1 MSYCRGTRSVSS
13 PPQQRH
19 SQRPFEKRRL
29 ELTCGFVRIVVLSV
43 MSIAPRPGYCFGDDH
58 FGRGVDPRGTTVLAT
73 DGGRAVIP
81 CLAKLRVESRNDS
94 AVLVRWFR
102 GGDNST
108 EPFYS
113 LDARSRRGGLSK
125 GHHTRGEAW
134 KGRSFFSVL
143 QEPPSLKVNRVDYA
157 DRGTYVCDLL
167 YASGRRY
174 SATVALAVFVPPTE
188 FVIKDVNGNVVRD
201 SVGPYTEGDNLFLVC
216 EIIGGKPRFLTTW
229 QNNLGAAANV
239 SSVVEEDDVHRTFLR
254 IEPLRRHH
262 WGLNATCTASILD
275 GLFSK
280 SLSIHVLIHLPPA
293 STVITASHTE
303 LYFEEP
309 AEFVCTSRGSRP
321 AAEIRWFL
329 GSSPVESLLYR
340 TTTDGNVTTSFV
352 LVTPTKERN
361 GERLKCVAFNK
372 SLRGSELSS
381 ETLLEIKYKPQV
393 TLEFGAG
400 LKESMIYEGHDIF
413 FVCNASAYPSI
424 TDVVWKLNGV
434 PLEQP
439 HEQHRVQL
447 QQSANASS
455 SPSMVRGPLIV
466 NQRYL
471 VLRNV
476 QSSDS
481 GNYSCTVTNPEG
493 VTTSKTLQIRIQHSP
508 RCQNPQ
514 QQHHAKVVYT
524 APFEEVSL
532 SCDVEADP
540 STNLTFRWSM
550 KESHRASIATASVAP
565 GDAVQ
570 REAAFAR
577 DFDGMARAF
586 ASRSVLTF
594 VPLPEELHST
604 FQCWAKNPVGIQKK
618 PCLFRL
624 VPKEVPSHVREC
636 QLLNK
641 TLTSL
646 LIECQRRSDDHHTF
660 VMELHDAS
668 SNLLVRRVTSA
679 TPRFQLSELR
689 PTTYYTILV
698 YTTNGVESS
707 RTLNIS
713 ISSTEAAMAKTYE
726 KDGGLS
732 KLNLGAIVGPV
743 AGTIAVLAAA
753 VCIAC
758 FCKKHHRRKEKPV
771 VEETPATSQAE
782 KAEMFSIPLGTQTK
796 VDCKGD
802 DIGPAVE
809 VVAHYNH
816 DISEKLPLQCYG
828 SVL

>member
-1 MSYCRGTRSVSS
+1 MPNSRFAEQYHSTAVLPGRRGGAVRWPCAATNGASALPALRQRASAQSLFGTRRRESLLQITEVFLRYFNGCIREDVPKKRSS
-13 PPQQRH
+13 Q
-19 SQRPFEKRRL
+19 
-29 ELTCGFVRIVVLSV
+29 LTSLIWFVVLSV
-43 MSIAPRPGYCFGDDH
+43 MSTAPRPGYCFGDDH
-58 FGRGVDPRGTTVLAT
+58 FGGGVDPRGTTVLAT

-143 QEPPSLKVNRVDYA
+143 PGAAESEDHMIKACIYNSL
-157 DRGTYVCDLL
+157 YVTLFQCHQ
-167 YASGRRY
+167 RN
-174 SATVALAVFVPPTE
+174 
-188 FVIKDVNGNVVRD
+188 FVIKDENGNIVRD
-201 SVGPYTEGDNLFLVC
+201 LVGPYTESENLFLVC

-280 SLSIHVLIHLPPA
+280 SLSVHVLIHLPPA

-329 GSSPVESLLYR
+329 GSSPVEPLLYR

-434 PLEQP
+434 PLEQR
-439 HEQHRVQL
+439 HEQHRFL
-447 QQSANASS
+447 PQQSANTSS
-455 SPSMVRGPLIV
+455 SASTARGPLIV

-476 QSSDS
+476 QSPDS

-524 APFEEVSL
+524 APFEEVTL

-550 KESHRASIATASVAP
+550 KESHRASIATASLSP
-565 GDAVQ
+565 GDAVL

-624 VPKEVPSHVREC
+624 LPK
-636 QLLNK
+636 
-641 TLTSL
+641 
-646 LIECQRRSDDHHTF
+646 
-660 VMELHDAS
+660 
-668 SNLLVRRVTSA
+668 
-679 TPRFQLSELR
+679 
-689 PTTYYTILV
+689 
-698 YTTNGVESS
+698 G
-707 RTLNIS
+707 
-713 ISSTEAAMAKTYE
+713 
-726 KDGGLS
+726 
-732 KLNLGAIVGPV
+732 
-743 AGTIAVLAAA
+743 
-753 VCIAC
+753 
-758 FCKKHHRRKEKPV
+758 
-771 VEETPATSQAE
+771 
-782 KAEMFSIPLGTQTK
+782 
-796 VDCKGD
+796 
-802 DIGPAVE
+802 
-809 VVAHYNH
+809 
-816 DISEKLPLQCYG
+816 
-828 SVL
+828 

>member
-1 MSYCRGTRSVSS
+1 MADA
-13 PPQQRH
+13 
-19 SQRPFEKRRL
+19 L
-29 ELTCGFVRIVVLSV
+29 EEGGMLKAVVVL
-43 MSIAPRPGYCFGDDH
+43 RC
-58 FGRGVDPRGTTVLAT
+58 VDPRGTTVLAT

-188 FVIKDVNGNVVRD
+188 FVIKDANGNIVRD
-201 SVGPYTEGDNLFLVC
+201 LVGPYTESENLFLVC
-216 EIIGGKPRFLTTW
+216 EIIG
-229 QNNLGAAANV
+229 V
-239 SSVVEEDDVHRTFLR
+239 
-254 IEPLRRHH
+254 
-262 WGLNATCTASILD
+262 
-275 GLFSK
+275 
-280 SLSIHVLIHLPPA
+280 PPA

-329 GSSPVESLLYR
+329 GSSPVEPLLYR

-434 PLEQP
+434 PLEQR
-439 HEQHRVQL
+439 HEQHRFL
-447 QQSANASS
+447 PQQSANTSS
-455 SPSMVRGPLIV
+455 SASTARGPLIV

-476 QSSDS
+476 QSPDS

-524 APFEEVSL
+524 APFEEVTL

-550 KESHRASIATASVAP
+550 KESHRASIATASLSP
-565 GDAVQ
+565 GDAVL

-624 VPKEVPSHVREC
+624 LPK
-636 QLLNK
+636 
-641 TLTSL
+641 
-646 LIECQRRSDDHHTF
+646 
-660 VMELHDAS
+660 
-668 SNLLVRRVTSA
+668 
-679 TPRFQLSELR
+679 
-689 PTTYYTILV
+689 
-698 YTTNGVESS
+698 G
-707 RTLNIS
+707 
-713 ISSTEAAMAKTYE
+713 
-726 KDGGLS
+726 
-732 KLNLGAIVGPV
+732 
-743 AGTIAVLAAA
+743 
-753 VCIAC
+753 
-758 FCKKHHRRKEKPV
+758 
-771 VEETPATSQAE
+771 
-782 KAEMFSIPLGTQTK
+782 
-796 VDCKGD
+796 
-802 DIGPAVE
+802 
-809 VVAHYNH
+809 
-816 DISEKLPLQCYG
+816 
-828 SVL
+828 

>member
-1 MSYCRGTRSVSS
+1 MT
-13 PPQQRH
+13 RH
-19 SQRPFEKRRL
+19 SSLRTNALQQLAWSDCLPL
-29 ELTCGFVRIVVLSV
+29 AT
-43 MSIAPRPGYCFGDDH
+43 AA
-58 FGRGVDPRGTTVLAT
+58 VDPRGTTVLAT

-81 CLAKLRVESRNDS
+81 CLAKLRVESHNDS

-102 GGDNST
+102 AGDNSS

-174 SATVALAVFVPPTE
+174 SAAVALAVFVPPTE
-188 FVIKDVNGNVVRD
+188 FVIKDANGKVVRD
-201 SVGPYTEGDNLFLVC
+201 LVGPYTEGDNLFLVC
-216 EIIGGKPRFLTTW
+216 EIIGGGSVFASCHLAGKPRFLTTW

-262 WGLNATCTASILD
+262 WGLNTTCTASILD

-280 SLSIHVLIHLPPA
+280 SLSVHVLLHLPPA

-329 GSSPVESLLYR
+329 GSSPVEPLLYR

-372 SLRGSELSS
+372 SLRGAELSS

-434 PLEQP
+434 PLEDQQQQHDHRLQP
-439 HEQHRVQL
+439 QHT
-447 QQSANASS
+447 ANSTSS
-455 SPSMVRGPLIV
+455 LMGRGPLIV

-476 QSSDS
+476 QSADS

-493 VTTSKTLQIRIQHSP
+493 VTTSKTLHIRIQHSP

-550 KESHRASIATASVAP
+550 KESHRASLSTASAAP
-565 GDAVQ
+565 GDAAL
-570 REAAFAR
+570 RETAFAR

-594 VPLPEELHST
+594 IPLPEELHST

-624 VPKEVPSHVREC
+624 VPKEAPSHVREC

-679 TPRFQLSELR
+679 TPRFQLSELH
-689 PTTYYTILV
+689 PTSYYTILV
-698 YTTNGVESS
+698 YTTNGVETS

-713 ISSTEAAMAKTYE
+713 ISSTQAAMAKAVE
-726 KDGGLS
+726 KEGALS
-732 KLNLGAIVGPV
+732 QLSLGTIVGPLV
-743 AGTIAVLAAA
+743 GSIVVLGAA

-758 FCKKHHRRKEKPV
+758 FCKKHHRRKEKPEP
-771 VEETPATSQAE
+771 EESATSSRAE
-782 KAEMFSIPLGTQTK
+782 KAEMFSIPIGAQTK

-809 VVAHYNH
+809 VVAHYHH

>member
-1 MSYCRGTRSVSS
+1 MR
-13 PPQQRH
+13 
-19 SQRPFEKRRL
+19 
-29 ELTCGFVRIVVLSV
+29 TC
-43 MSIAPRPGYCFGDDH
+43 
-58 FGRGVDPRGTTVLAT
+58 VDPRGTTVLAT

-188 FVIKDVNGNVVRD
+188 FVIKDANGNIVRD
-201 SVGPYTEGDNLFLVC
+201 LVGPYTESENLFLVC

-280 SLSIHVLIHLPPA
+280 SLSVHVLIHLPPA

-329 GSSPVESLLYR
+329 GSSPVEPLLYR

-381 ETLLEIKYKPQV
+381 ETLLEIKCEY
-393 TLEFGAG
+393 A
-400 LKESMIYEGHDIF
+400 IF
-413 FVCNASAYPSI
+413 
-424 TDVVWKLNGV
+424 
-434 PLEQP
+434 
-439 HEQHRVQL
+439 
-447 QQSANASS
+447 
-455 SPSMVRGPLIV
+455 
-466 NQRYL
+466 
-471 VLRNV
+471 
-476 QSSDS
+476 
-481 GNYSCTVTNPEG
+481 
-493 VTTSKTLQIRIQHSP
+493 
-508 RCQNPQ
+508 
-514 QQHHAKVVYT
+514 
-524 APFEEVSL
+524 
-532 SCDVEADP
+532 
-540 STNLTFRWSM
+540 
-550 KESHRASIATASVAP
+550 
-565 GDAVQ
+565 
-570 REAAFAR
+570 
-577 DFDGMARAF
+577 
-586 ASRSVLTF
+586 
-594 VPLPEELHST
+594 
-604 FQCWAKNPVGIQKK
+604 
-618 PCLFRL
+618 
-624 VPKEVPSHVREC
+624 
-636 QLLNK
+636 
-641 TLTSL
+641 
-646 LIECQRRSDDHHTF
+646 
-660 VMELHDAS
+660 
-668 SNLLVRRVTSA
+668 
-679 TPRFQLSELR
+679 
-689 PTTYYTILV
+689 
-698 YTTNGVESS
+698 
-707 RTLNIS
+707 
-713 ISSTEAAMAKTYE
+713 
-726 KDGGLS
+726 
-732 KLNLGAIVGPV
+732 
-743 AGTIAVLAAA
+743 
-753 VCIAC
+753 
-758 FCKKHHRRKEKPV
+758 
-771 VEETPATSQAE
+771 
-782 KAEMFSIPLGTQTK
+782 
-796 VDCKGD
+796 
-802 DIGPAVE
+802 
-809 VVAHYNH
+809 
-816 DISEKLPLQCYG
+816 
-828 SVL
+828 

>member
-1 MSYCRGTRSVSS
+1 M
-13 PPQQRH
+13 
-19 SQRPFEKRRL
+19 L
-29 ELTCGFVRIVVLSV
+29 RIFANDAVNDD
-43 MSIAPRPGYCFGDDH
+43 PG
-58 FGRGVDPRGTTVLAT
+58 VADPRGTTVLAT

-102 GGDNST
+102 SGGSENGT

-188 FVIKDVNGNVVRD
+188 FVIKDANGRVVRD
-201 SVGPYTEGDNLFLVC
+201 SVGPFAEGDDLYLVC
-216 EIIGGKPRFLTTW
+216 EIVGGKPRFLTTW

-254 IEPLRRHH
+254 IQPLRRHH
-262 WGLNATCTASILD
+262 WGINATCTATILD

-280 SLSIHVLIHLPPA
+280 SLSVHVLLHLPPE

-329 GSSPVESLLYR
+329 GSSPVEPLLYR

-361 GERLKCVAFNK
+361 GERLKCTAFNK
-372 SLRGSELSS
+372 SLRRGELSS

-400 LKESMIYEGHDIF
+400 LRESMIYEGHDIF

-424 TDVVWKLNGV
+424 TDVVWKFNGA
-434 PLEQP
+434 PLPP
-439 HEQHRVQL
+439 HQL
-447 QQSANASS
+447 QEPQQPQPSGGNTSGFS
-455 SPSMVRGPLIV
+455 SPSPLYVGRGPLIV

-476 QSSDS
+476 QSTDS

-508 RCQNPQ
+508 RCLNAQ

-532 SCDVEADP
+532 SCDMEADP
-540 STNLTFRWSM
+540 STNLSFRWAM
-550 KESHRASIATASVAP
+550 KESHNRAALSTGASSSAVAA
-565 GDAVQ
+565 GVGEAAQ
-570 REAAFAR
+570 RETAFAR

-624 VPKEVPSHVREC
+624 VPKETPSIVREC

-668 SNLLVRRVTSA
+668 SNLLVRRVTST
-679 TPRFQLSELR
+679 TPRFQLSELH
-689 PTTYYTILV
+689 PTNYYTILV
-698 YTTNGVESS
+698 YTTNGGDTS

-713 ISSTEAAMAKTYE
+713 ISSTQAAMANTFE
-726 KDGGLS
+726 KGVGLS
-732 KLNLGAIVGPV
+732 QVSLGAILGP
-743 AGTIAVLAAA
+743 LAAVIVILGSA
-753 VCIAC
+753 ICIAY
-758 FCKKHHRRKEKPV
+758 FCKRHHRRREKPDV
-771 VEETPATSQAE
+771 DDTVTSSRAEE
-782 KAEMFSIPLGTQTK
+782 KAEMFSIPLSPSQTK
-796 VDCKGD
+796 VDCKRD

-809 VVAHYNH
+809 VVTHYNR
-816 DISEKLPLQCYG
+816 DIAEKLPLQCYG